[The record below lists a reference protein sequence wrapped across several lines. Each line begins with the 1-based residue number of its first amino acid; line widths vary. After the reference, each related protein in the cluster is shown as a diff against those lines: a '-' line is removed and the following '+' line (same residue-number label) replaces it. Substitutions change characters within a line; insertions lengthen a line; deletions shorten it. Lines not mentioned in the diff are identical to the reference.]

1 MIPIRIYHEQ
11 KNVNSTN
18 IITNVDNITRV
29 KIKMKNIA
37 EQILEIKIPT
47 IWTHE
52 KTEMGKFRGEKRK
65 KIREKKWSKERKY
78 RCAKKYSCS

>member
-52 KTEMGKFRGEKRK
+52 KTEMGKFRGEKSKINQRKKMVQRK
-65 KIREKKWSKERKY
+65 KIQVRKKI
-78 RCAKKYSCS
+78 